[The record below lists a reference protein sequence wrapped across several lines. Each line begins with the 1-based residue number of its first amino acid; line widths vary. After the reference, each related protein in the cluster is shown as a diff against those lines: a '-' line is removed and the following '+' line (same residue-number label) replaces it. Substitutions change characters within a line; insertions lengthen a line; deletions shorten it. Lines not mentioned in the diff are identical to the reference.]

1 MQLCFDRKNPANWF
15 KFLHWHENSNIYF
28 WICVFTKEINL
39 IYLQVTCYIFSNQI
53 CFITGKI
60 KKIELNFVFWQVKP
74 KKNHLHLCF
83 DRKNPTNWF
92 EFLLRH
98 EDSNKLIWICVLTKE
113 TNLIN
118 IYRLNIKFFQ
128 MKFTFWQDKSRKLSW
143 VLCFDR

>member
-1 MQLCFDRKNPANWF
+1 MWFNQWYQRWIFYQFFLNLYFDKINQPGQHLQATF
-15 KFLHWHENSNIYF
+15 HVFFQIKFTFWH
-28 WICVFTKEINL
+28 
-39 IYLQVTCYIFSNQI
+39 
-53 CFITGKI
+53 KI
-60 KKIELNFVFWQVKP
+60 QKIDFNFVFLQVKSN
-74 KKNHLHLCF
+74 KVICILHLCF

-92 EFLLRH
+92 EFLLWH
-98 EDSNKLIWICVLTKE
+98 ENSNKLIWICVCVLTKE